1 MATECGYHIELV
13 TPNQK
18 PQGFSIWVSPTD
30 TVENIYIKVTDKLK
44 SSGKECQS
52 ECIQENIQLKL
63 RSFGKLTNTDMT
75 KTLSELGIPDGGHL
89 ICEYNLIK
97 RDPSPFNLD
106 MIVEIPFN
114 SSVKYE
120 YDEKLDKM
128 RCDRLL
134 TTSML
139 YPGNYGYI
147 PRTLSGDGDP
157 LDILLVCDYA
167 IYPGTV
173 VNVKVIGV
181 LLTTDEKGKD
191 EKIIAVP
198 SNSVDISFKD
208 INTLDD
214 LGAMIKKRIYHF
226 FEHYKDIDDNKWVK
240 IDDFKDVSVAKLI
253 VHQSR
258 NLLLNKEV
266 NNWSNEEVNYWSNL
280 NRRLCDN

>member
-1 MATECGYHIELV
+1 MEGHGRHIE
-13 TPNQK
+13 NRN
-18 PQGFSIWVSPTD
+18 SIT
-30 TVENIYIKVTDKLK
+30 
-44 SSGKECQS
+44 
-52 ECIQENIQLKL
+52 
-63 RSFGKLTNTDMT
+63 
-75 KTLSELGIPDGGHL
+75 
-89 ICEYNLIK
+89 
-97 RDPSPFNLD
+97 LD

-120 YDEKLDKM
+120 YDETLKTM

-147 PRTLSGDGDP
+147 PNTLSGDGDP

-173 VNVKVIGV
+173 VEVKVIGV

-198 SNSVDISFKD
+198 SNAVDASFQD
-208 INTLDD
+208 INTLED
-214 LGAMIKKRIYHF
+214 LGNMIKKRIYHF

-240 IDDFKDVSVAKLI
+240 VDGFKDALVAKSI
-253 VHQSR
+253 IEKSGII
-258 NLLLNKEV
+258 
-266 NNWSNEEVNYWSNL
+266 S
-280 NRRLCDN
+280 